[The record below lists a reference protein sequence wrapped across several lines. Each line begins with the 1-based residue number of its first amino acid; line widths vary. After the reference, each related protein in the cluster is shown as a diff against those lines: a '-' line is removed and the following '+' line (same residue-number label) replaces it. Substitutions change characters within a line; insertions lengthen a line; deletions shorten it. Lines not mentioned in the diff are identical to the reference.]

1 MQGSVMMMTV
11 NQSKARDF
19 AYYNQ
24 MRRCTPDRFY
34 KPILQKQMREDCL
47 VSGHE
52 LFFETEWTPST

>member
-1 MQGSVMMMTV
+1 MQGIVMMMTV

-34 KPILQKQMREDCL
+34 EPILQKQMREDCL
-47 VSGHE
+47 ASGHE
-52 LFFETEWTPST
+52 VFFDIEERPST

>member
-1 MQGSVMMMTV
+1 MKTV

-34 KPILQKQMREDCL
+34 EPVLQKQMREDC
-47 VSGHE
+47 VAKGHE
-52 LFFETEWTPST
+52 VFFETEGTLGA

>member
-1 MQGSVMMMTV
+1 MMTV

-34 KPILQKQMREDCL
+34 EPILQKQMREDCL
-47 VSGHE
+47 ASGHE
-52 LFFETEWTPST
+52 VFFETEGRPSA